1 MHNERKV
8 VELNLSD
15 VLPNR
20 FQPRIK
26 FDENAI
32 NELAL
37 SIQKYGVIQPI
48 VVRQIGNKYEII
60 AGERRYKASK
70 VAGKQT
76 IPAIISELND
86 KDSVEI
92 ALIENV
98 QREDLTPIEK
108 AVSYKKILDMGY
120 INQEELAKKVGKSQ
134 SAIANTLRL
143 LNLSDDVQEALLENK
158 ISERHARSLLKIK
171 DENKQVEMLN
181 RIINERLTVRK
192 TDEEIDKM
200 NNNISEVNN
209 VPDTFKPE
217 EVVQIPDNATVAPGF
232 MNIDAIENNAQDII
246 KPEKPV
252 VNMEQLLQTNEP
264 KQEPQ
269 HVEPTGKFFNFF
281 DQPIEQPK
289 QNDTFNFENFFNNM
303 DNSVNNNSTTPAF
316 EAPTI
321 PDTSV
326 MPSASVEPSIPT
338 GFEAPNASVESSMPT
353 GFEVPSAPVEPSIP
367 TGFEA
372 PSAPAE
378 PSIPTGFEAP
388 SAPAEPSMPTGF
400 EVPSAPAEPSMPTGF
415 EVPSAPAES
424 SMPTGFEVPSA
435 PAEPSMPT
443 GFEVPSAPAEPSMP
457 TGFEVSSAPAEPSM
471 PTGFEVPS
479 APAEPSMPTGFEV
492 PSAPAEPSM
501 PTGFEVSSASEIPTT
516 STETTGVSETPIYD
530 VPIAPSTDSIP
541 VIDQP
546 IEPSTN
552 IGNTSVETFNA
563 PASNISEPTAN
574 STIKAAVPN
583 MRVALN
589 TIRECENTLE
599 KYGFNVDVEE
609 IDFED
614 SYQVIFKIE
623 K

>member
-1 MHNERKV
+1 MQNERKV

-171 DENKQVEMLN
+171 NEKQQVEILN
-181 RIINERLTVRK
+181 RIISERLTVRK

-200 NNNISEVNN
+200 LNENNQIVTE
-209 VPDTFKPE
+209 TPE
-217 EVVQIPDNATVAPGF
+217 EIVQIPDTAMNGPGF
-232 MNIDAIENNAQDII
+232 MNIDEIETNAKDII
-246 KPEKPV
+246 QPEKPV
-252 VNMEQLLQTNEP
+252 ANMEQLLQND
-264 KQEPQ
+264 KQEEVATP
-269 HVEPTGKFFNFF
+269 EPTPSGKFFNFF
-281 DQPIEQPK
+281 DETPQS
-289 QNDTFNFENFFNNM
+289 NSFNSEENQFKLENFFNNI
-303 DNSVNNNSTTPAF
+303 DTSNNQSASTSSIS
-316 EAPTI
+316 EAPA
-321 PDTSV
+321 
-326 MPSASVEPSIPT
+326 M
-338 GFEAPNASVESSMPT
+338 
-353 GFEVPSAPVEPSIP
+353 PSAPVFEQPSMPEAPAMPSAPVFEQPSIP
-367 TGFEA
+367 EVPAMSNTPVFEQ
-372 PSAPAE
+372 
-378 PSIPTGFEAP
+378 
-388 SAPAEPSMPTGF
+388 PSMPEAPAMPSTQVF
-400 EVPSAPAEPSMPTGF
+400 EESKPVYEVPI
-415 EVPSAPAES
+415 S
-424 SMPTGFEVPSA
+424 SN
-435 PAEPSMPT
+435 
-443 GFEVPSAPAEPSMP
+443 
-457 TGFEVSSAPAEPSM
+457 
-471 PTGFEVPS
+471 
-479 APAEPSMPTGFEV
+479 
-492 PSAPAEPSM
+492 
-501 PTGFEVSSASEIPTT
+501 I
-516 STETTGVSETPIYD
+516 D
-530 VPIAPSTDSIP
+530 DIP
-541 VIDQP
+541 VIDKP
-546 IEPSTN
+546 IEPTLN
-552 IGNTSVETFNA
+552 VGNTSVETFSA
-563 PASNISEPTAN
+563 PNNNISAQSNIQQV
-574 STIKAAVPN
+574 KAAVPN
-583 MRVALN
+583 IKIALN

-599 KYGFNVDVEE
+599 KYGFIVDVEE

>member
-200 NNNISEVNN
+200 NNNIPEINN
-209 VPDTFKPE
+209 VPDNFKPE

-289 QNDTFNFENFFNNM
+289 QNDTFNFEKFFNNM

-326 MPSASVEPSIPT
+326 MPSAPAEPSVPT
-338 GFEAPNASVESSMPT
+338 GFEVPSAPAEPSMPT
-353 GFEVPSAPVEPSIP
+353 GFEVPSAPVEPSV
-367 TGFEA
+367 
-372 PSAPAE
+372 
-378 PSIPTGFEAP
+378 PTGFEAP

-424 SMPTGFEVPSA
+424 
-435 PAEPSMPT
+435 
-443 GFEVPSAPAEPSMP
+443 
-457 TGFEVSSAPAEPSM
+457 
-471 PTGFEVPS
+471 
-479 APAEPSMPTGFEV
+479 
-492 PSAPAEPSM
+492 SM

>member
-1 MHNERKV
+1 MQNERKV

-171 DENKQVEMLN
+171 NEKQQVEMLN

-200 NNNISEVNN
+200 QNENNQIINEV
-209 VPDTFKPE
+209 PE
-217 EVVQIPDNATVAPGF
+217 EIVQIPDTAMSAPGF
-232 MNIDAIENNAQDII
+232 MDIDAIENSAKDII
-246 KPEKPV
+246 QPQKPV
-252 VNMEQLLQTNEP
+252 ANIDMLMKSN
-264 KQEPQ
+264 
-269 HVEPTGKFFNFF
+269 VEPTPVPETIPTSKFFNLF
-281 DQPIEQPK
+281 D
-289 QNDTFNFENFFNNM
+289 ENESSSNAEDDGSQFKLENSFNNM
-303 DNSVNNNSTTPAF
+303 SLHNDFLSNNNENNNVTPTF
-316 EAPTI
+316 E
-321 PDTSV
+321 
-326 MPSASVEPSIPT
+326 IPT
-338 GFEAPNASVESSMPT
+338 N
-353 GFEVPSAPVEPSIP
+353 PVEPQPVQP
-367 TGFEA
+367 TF
-372 PSAPAE
+372 
-378 PSIPTGFEAP
+378 
-388 SAPAEPSMPTGF
+388 
-400 EVPSAPAEPSMPTGF
+400 
-415 EVPSAPAES
+415 
-424 SMPTGFEVPSA
+424 
-435 PAEPSMPT
+435 
-443 GFEVPSAPAEPSMP
+443 
-457 TGFEVSSAPAEPSM
+457 
-471 PTGFEVPS
+471 
-479 APAEPSMPTGFEV
+479 
-492 PSAPAEPSM
+492 
-501 PTGFEVSSASEIPTT
+501 EIPTN
-516 STETTGVSETPIYD
+516 
-530 VPIAPSTDSIP
+530 
-541 VIDQP
+541 P
-546 IEPSTN
+546 IEPQPVQPTFEIPTNPIEPQPVQPTFEIPANPVEPQPVQPTIEMPTNPIEPQPVQPTIEMPTNPIEPQPVQPTFEIPNMSEVTPSFDYNIPISSSTDD
-552 IGNTSVETFNA
+552 VFNA
-563 PASNISEPTAN
+563 DKSMPSMANQNQEISVKNVSTPTN
-574 STIKAAVPN
+574 SSVKAAVPN
-583 MRVALN
+583 IRVALN
-589 TIRECENTLE
+589 TIRECQNTLE
-599 KYGFNVDVEE
+599 KYGFMVDVEE

>member
-200 NNNISEVNN
+200 NNNIPEINN
-209 VPDTFKPE
+209 VPDNFKPE

-289 QNDTFNFENFFNNM
+289 QNDTFNFEKFFNNM

-326 MPSASVEPSIPT
+326 MPSA
-338 GFEAPNASVESSMPT
+338 
-353 GFEVPSAPVEPSIP
+353 
-367 TGFEA
+367 
-372 PSAPAE
+372 PAE
-378 PSIPTGFEAP
+378 PSV
-388 SAPAEPSMPTGF
+388 PTGF

-424 SMPTGFEVPSA
+424 
-435 PAEPSMPT
+435 
-443 GFEVPSAPAEPSMP
+443 
-457 TGFEVSSAPAEPSM
+457 
-471 PTGFEVPS
+471 
-479 APAEPSMPTGFEV
+479 
-492 PSAPAEPSM
+492 SM

>member
-1 MHNERKV
+1 
-8 VELNLSD
+8 
-15 VLPNR
+15 
-20 FQPRIK
+20 
-26 FDENAI
+26 
-32 NELAL
+32 
-37 SIQKYGVIQPI
+37 
-48 VVRQIGNKYEII
+48 
-60 AGERRYKASK
+60 
-70 VAGKQT
+70 
-76 IPAIISELND
+76 
-86 KDSVEI
+86 
-92 ALIENV
+92 
-98 QREDLTPIEK
+98 
-108 AVSYKKILDMGY
+108 
-120 INQEELAKKVGKSQ
+120 
-134 SAIANTLRL
+134 
-143 LNLSDDVQEALLENK
+143 
-158 ISERHARSLLKIK
+158 
-171 DENKQVEMLN
+171 MLN

-200 NNNISEVNN
+200 NNNIPEINN
-209 VPDTFKPE
+209 VPDNFKPE

-289 QNDTFNFENFFNNM
+289 QNDTFNFEKFFNNM

-326 MPSASVEPSIPT
+326 MPSA
-338 GFEAPNASVESSMPT
+338 
-353 GFEVPSAPVEPSIP
+353 
-367 TGFEA
+367 
-372 PSAPAE
+372 PAE
-378 PSIPTGFEAP
+378 P
-388 SAPAEPSMPTGF
+388 
-400 EVPSAPAEPSMPTGF
+400 
-415 EVPSAPAES
+415 

-457 TGFEVSSAPAEPSM
+457 TGFEV
-471 PTGFEVPS
+471 PS
-479 APAEPSMPTGFEV
+479 APAES
-492 PSAPAEPSM
+492 SM